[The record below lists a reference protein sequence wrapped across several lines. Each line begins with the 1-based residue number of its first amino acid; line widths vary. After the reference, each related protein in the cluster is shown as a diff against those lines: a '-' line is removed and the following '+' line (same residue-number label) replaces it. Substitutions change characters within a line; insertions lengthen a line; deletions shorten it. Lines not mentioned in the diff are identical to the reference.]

1 MAKAKKRAVTK
12 PAGRKREPKI
22 TGIAKKP
29 EEMQRARNQVVNL
42 IVDSSVEMTQ
52 RVVRSVSER
61 GSVPALRF
69 LWEVAGLFPTTAG
82 SEDGD
87 EGASAKAL
95 LEKLGLY
102 GELPAGEADPEEG
115 DVESEESQPEE

>member
-1 MAKAKKRAVTK
+1 MAKAKKKAK
-12 PAGRKREPKI
+12 PAGAKLRPKI

-52 RVVRSVSER
+52 RVVRAVSER
-61 GSVPALRF
+61 GSVPAVRF
-69 LWEVAGLFPTTAG
+69 LWEVARMFPTAPG

-87 EGASAKAL
+87 EEASAKAL

-102 GELPAGEADPEEG
+102 EELRKGEADPQG
-115 DVESEESQPEE
+115 DVESEESQPEA